1 MKLIDLSM
9 EIYRGMPIY
18 PDLPGPSLTVD
29 EDWDTVARRTGA
41 IDYGAPIVTNH
52 CVIFMSDHTGTH
64 IDSPWHNNPEGFT
77 TERIPL
83 EWCLSDGVVLDFTDK
98 ESGYEIMAADIE
110 AALKKIGYAL
120 KPLDI
125 VFIRTDASLNWETDP
140 DYTKNQPGM
149 SAEATHY
156 LIDNGVHV
164 MGIDASGWDV
174 PIWKMHETRRYW
186 EAHRVMMEKE
196 YCHIENL
203 VNLHLIPRPFGF
215 RVSVLPIKF
224 RGISGSPI
232 RAVAEVED

>member
-1 MKLIDLSM
+1 MKMIDLSM

-29 EDWDTVARRTGA
+29 EDWDTVARRTGS
-41 IDYGAPIVTNH
+41 INYGAPIVTNH

-83 EWCLSDGVVLDFTDK
+83 EWTFSDGVILDFTDK

-110 AALKKIGYAL
+110 AALKKIDYAL

-125 VFIRTDASLNWETDP
+125 VLIRTDASRDWETNEN
-140 DYTKNQPGM
+140 YTRDQPGM

-156 LIDNGVHV
+156 LIDSGIRV

-186 EAHRVMMEKE
+186 EAHRVMLEKE

-203 VNLHLIPRPFGF
+203 INLHQISQFSGF
-215 RVSVLPIKF
+215 KLSVMPIKF

-232 RAVAEVED
+232 RAVAMLGD

>member
-1 MKLIDLSM
+1 MKMIDLSM

-18 PDLPGPSLTVD
+18 PDLPGPSLAVD
-29 EDWDTVARRTGA
+29 EDWDTVARRTGS
-41 IDYGAPIVTNH
+41 INYGAPIVTNH

-64 IDSPWHNNPEGFT
+64 IDSPWHNNPEGFA

-83 EWCLSDGVVLDFTDK
+83 EWTFSDGVVLDFTGK

-125 VFIRTDASLNWETDP
+125 VLIRTDASRGWETNEH
-140 DYTKNQPGM
+140 YTRDQPGM

-156 LIDNGVHV
+156 LIDSGVRV

-186 EAHRVMMEKE
+186 EAHRVMLEKD

-203 VNLHLIPRPFGF
+203 INLHLIPRPFGF
-215 RVSVLPIKF
+215 KLSVMPIKF

-232 RAVAEVED
+232 RAVAMMDG